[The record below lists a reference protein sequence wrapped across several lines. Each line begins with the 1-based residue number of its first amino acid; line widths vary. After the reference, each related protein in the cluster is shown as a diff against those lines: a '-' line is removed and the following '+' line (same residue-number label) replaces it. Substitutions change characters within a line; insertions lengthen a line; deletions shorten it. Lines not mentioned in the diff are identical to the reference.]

1 MKCKHCGADN
11 FNESKFC
18 FQCGQELSSDDVQHS
33 EDPPVDPTHP
43 ICKNC
48 GASNTADAKFCHQCG
63 QELSS
68 KAEDPEQKSDDDLGK
83 DALAFGAGLLD
94 ESAAKTRNDT
104 VCPFCGEP
112 ACHPLQKNETTV
124 TNKSYGWGS
133 GCCGMLLLGPFGL
146 LCGLCGKGSKVESK
160 SELWWVCKKC
170 GKAHIALAD
179 ALKKWEIATDGIYGS
194 AVAAAIVLIVAKY
207 LFSFGMLEQV
217 AQNSVQITTPMT
229 SGLLTYDTEFGA
241 LDLPFLFASS
251 DQAIAAMNGEVGE
264 YFKSTL
270 DSSTG
275 LTIAGYYYN
284 GARSMTNNVRPI
296 TCVDDMKGLK
306 MRVMNSDT
314 YVKLMQ
320 ALGANPT
327 PISWNELFTAMQQGT
342 VDGEENPPSTIYP
355 SGFAEVQKYFN
366 KTEHVFGYAAVVVS
380 SAFYNG
386 MDDAS
391 RKLFDEGIELLTST
405 ADRAELELGDGYI
418 AKMAEAGMEC
428 NDITPENKQ
437 GFIDATASVRDE
449 YRSVYSAE
457 LWGILDKV
465 TAN

>member
-170 GKAHIALAD
+170 GKAHIALVD

-207 LFSFGMLEQV
+207 LFSFGILAYIM
-217 AQNSVQITTPMT
+217 
-229 SGLLTYDTEFGA
+229 
-241 LDLPFLFASS
+241 
-251 DQAIAAMNGEVGE
+251 AAV
-264 YFKSTL
+264 
-270 DSSTG
+270 
-275 LTIAGYYYN
+275 
-284 GARSMTNNVRPI
+284 P
-296 TCVDDMKGLK
+296 
-306 MRVMNSDT
+306 
-314 YVKLMQ
+314 
-320 ALGANPT
+320 ALGLAT
-327 PISWNELFTAMQQGT
+327 VHSEIS
-342 VDGEENPPSTIYP
+342 
-355 SGFAEVQKYFN
+355 K
-366 KTEHVFGYAAVVVS
+366 
-380 SAFYNG
+380 
-386 MDDAS
+386 
-391 RKLFDEGIELLTST
+391 
-405 ADRAELELGDGYI
+405 ELGEPLI
-418 AKMAEAGMEC
+418 
-428 NDITPENKQ
+428 NFLTPEQKK
-437 GFIDATASVRDE
+437 DCLSC
-449 YRSVYSAE
+449 Y
-457 LWGILDKV
+457 K
-465 TAN
+465 

>member
-133 GCCGMLLLGPFGL
+133 GCCGMILLGPFGL

-170 GKAHIALAD
+170 GKAHIALVD

-207 LFSFGMLEQV
+207 LFSFGILAYIMAAVPALGLATVHSEISKELGEPLINFLTPEQKKDC
-217 AQNSVQITTPMT
+217 
-229 SGLLTYDTEFGA
+229 L
-241 LDLPFLFASS
+241 SS
-251 DQAIAAMNGEVGE
+251 IAIATV
-264 YFKSTL
+264 
-270 DSSTG
+270 
-275 LTIAGYYYN
+275 I
-284 GARSMTNNVRPI
+284 VI
-296 TCVDDMKGLK
+296 
-306 MRVMNSDT
+306 
-314 YVKLMQ
+314 
-320 ALGANPT
+320 ALGLFGVPLLN
-327 PISWNELFTAMQQGT
+327 SW
-342 VDGEENPPSTIYP
+342 
-355 SGFAEVQKYFN
+355 
-366 KTEHVFGYAAVVVS
+366 
-380 SAFYNG
+380 
-386 MDDAS
+386 
-391 RKLFDEGIELLTST
+391 
-405 ADRAELELGDGYI
+405 LGD
-418 AKMAEAGMEC
+418 
-428 NDITPENKQ
+428 
-437 GFIDATASVRDE
+437 
-449 YRSVYSAE
+449 
-457 LWGILDKV
+457 
-465 TAN
+465 

>member
-1 MKCKHCGADN
+1 MNTKRVLALVLALMMTLTLFGCGEKPAEDGTDDAPKTVTITDMIGRQV
-11 FNESKFC
+11 EIVPGSYQRVVC
-18 FQCGQELSSDDVQHS
+18 IGAGALRLYSYVGDVSLFQCGQELSSDDVQHS

-170 GKAHIALAD
+170 GKAHIALVD

-207 LFSFGMLEQV
+207 LFSFGILAYIMAAVPALGLATVHSEISKELGEPLINFLTPEQKKDC
-217 AQNSVQITTPMT
+217 
-229 SGLLTYDTEFGA
+229 L
-241 LDLPFLFASS
+241 SS
-251 DQAIAAMNGEVGE
+251 IAIATV
-264 YFKSTL
+264 
-270 DSSTG
+270 
-275 LTIAGYYYN
+275 I
-284 GARSMTNNVRPI
+284 VI
-296 TCVDDMKGLK
+296 
-306 MRVMNSDT
+306 
-314 YVKLMQ
+314 
-320 ALGANPT
+320 ALGLFGVPLLN
-327 PISWNELFTAMQQGT
+327 SW
-342 VDGEENPPSTIYP
+342 
-355 SGFAEVQKYFN
+355 
-366 KTEHVFGYAAVVVS
+366 
-380 SAFYNG
+380 
-386 MDDAS
+386 
-391 RKLFDEGIELLTST
+391 
-405 ADRAELELGDGYI
+405 LGD
-418 AKMAEAGMEC
+418 
-428 NDITPENKQ
+428 
-437 GFIDATASVRDE
+437 
-449 YRSVYSAE
+449 
-457 LWGILDKV
+457 
-465 TAN
+465 

>member
-170 GKAHIALAD
+170 GKAHIALVD

-194 AVAAAIVLIVAKY
+194 AVAAAIVCRINQY
-207 LFSFGMLEQV
+207 
-217 AQNSVQITTPMT
+217 
-229 SGLLTYDTEFGA
+229 
-241 LDLPFLFASS
+241 
-251 DQAIAAMNGEVGE
+251 
-264 YFKSTL
+264 
-270 DSSTG
+270 
-275 LTIAGYYYN
+275 
-284 GARSMTNNVRPI
+284 
-296 TCVDDMKGLK
+296 
-306 MRVMNSDT
+306 
-314 YVKLMQ
+314 
-320 ALGANPT
+320 
-327 PISWNELFTAMQQGT
+327 
-342 VDGEENPPSTIYP
+342 
-355 SGFAEVQKYFN
+355 QK
-366 KTEHVFGYAAVVVS
+366 
-380 SAFYNG
+380 
-386 MDDAS
+386 
-391 RKLFDEGIELLTST
+391 
-405 ADRAELELGDGYI
+405 
-418 AKMAEAGMEC
+418 
-428 NDITPENKQ
+428 
-437 GFIDATASVRDE
+437 
-449 YRSVYSAE
+449 
-457 LWGILDKV
+457 
-465 TAN
+465 